1 MSDMIVRCTR
11 QEGGVESVV
20 FQHCCLLRAL
30 GLDLYWFEFDNDS
43 ICSIKFVYIQ
53 GLSYTQLEEKK
64 DKKKNKLVC
73 EGWIKLHV
81 ILEQGHWLAL

>member
-11 QEGGVESVV
+11 QEGGGVESVV

-64 DKKKNKLVC
+64 GQEEKQISVWGVD
-73 EGWIKLHV
+73 
-81 ILEQGHWLAL
+81 

>member
-73 EGWIKLHV
+73 EGGLSCM
-81 ILEQGHWLAL
+81 